1 MIARV
6 ALDARVTEIVRPTR
20 RQNAPIRLV
29 KWAKMPLDPRYIT
42 RAAGIRPRTAT
53 RTIVARITTGQTENR
68 TNRVVLQAAAT
79 ITRQPE
85 AT

>member
-1 MIARV
+1 
-6 ALDARVTEIVRPTR
+6 
-20 RQNAPIRLV
+20 
-29 KWAKMPLDPRYIT
+29 MPLDPRYIT

>member
-1 MIARV
+1 
-6 ALDARVTEIVRPTR
+6 
-20 RQNAPIRLV
+20 
-29 KWAKMPLDPRYIT
+29 MPLDPRYIT
-42 RAAGIRPRTAT
+42 RAAGIRPRTVM